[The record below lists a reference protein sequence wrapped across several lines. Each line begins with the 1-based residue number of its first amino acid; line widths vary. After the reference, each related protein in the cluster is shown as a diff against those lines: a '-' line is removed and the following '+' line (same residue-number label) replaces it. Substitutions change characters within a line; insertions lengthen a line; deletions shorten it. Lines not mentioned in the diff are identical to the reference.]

1 MRDLTFEISVKG
13 AEQAEAAVA
22 KVEQRMVAAG
32 RAGEQASV
40 GVQKFEQAAQRTS
53 GTVVQADRA
62 TQALQQ
68 STVATT
74 RSMGTLT
81 TATTAAGTATTK
93 TTGSLYEQVKAMIAA
108 DVAAMQ
114 MTSATE
120 AATVAQT
127 GLFAQVSAG
136 ITKFAPYAVAAQV
149 VVGILVDWY
158 EAHEKAA
165 VAAETLAAKQDTIAR
180 ASKLAGT
187 TIRTYGDAVKYM
199 NEQFQRTPAFVD
211 NASDALSHWNIAVQ
225 KGPLNARNFAA
236 GDLLKNIGD
245 AAKTVQDQLSRIGM
259 DTAQKAMDLLREK
272 TVLGSAA
279 FNQWAKD
286 IGLSSVTIDVLREQV
301 QAEERAEQNYQR
313 TLDRTTRATNSR
325 TEATKAAVI
334 SMKELADVTA
344 MRYRA
349 GGTVLQEI
357 IPFEGPPAP
366 DDEVLPPS
374 TAERNLALL
383 KHVKEYG
390 KEAST
395 QLQEAADSGREF
407 RTELDDL
414 ATAMTQLATVS
425 GDSFNGVAR
434 DLANIIVSWNAASK
448 AAEAYKES
456 TTLAGKAA
464 AVTAGIAAVAQ
475 ATGSGSRGSRIIGGG
490 LAGAQAGSMFG
501 PWGMAIGAGVGA
513 LTGYLRSNGPSQ
525 RELEGRDAQSN
536 FQQRFG
542 SFENMTN
549 SLGEAYAVVTGN
561 RNDAQAAVL
570 AMLNAEKQG
579 ADAVNAAIKNLQ
591 ATMDHAATI
600 KQGAAQFGM
609 SQTEL
614 NQAAATANEVY
625 EYMVRMQQQGEYSQE
640 QVNRAYFAWQK
651 AMADAGN
658 EAAKAW
664 VEAQSAAKAGASGPI
679 SAMQSEMDRLRASI
693 ANEAPED
700 VKGVIETQVEGQIAA
715 LKAQMDE
722 QQRAMADSAKT
733 GAEDAV
739 TEIKDTFS
747 DLVLH
752 VPVIYDFPRVQG
764 LPQPEIPEP
773 VPMAD
778 GGIGRVTK
786 PTLFLAGEAGPEDFA
801 FSGGN
806 RSFAPAGRS
815 NAGGAPVTVNVVL
828 NNPAF
833 DTPAGR
839 RRTMDQ
845 IGQAM
850 VEALRREG
858 RMVV

>member
-93 TTGSLYEQVKAMIAA
+93 TTGSIYEQVKAMIAA

-158 EAHEKAA
+158 EAHERAA

-236 GDLLKNIGD
+236 GDLVKNIGD
-245 AAKTVQDQLSRIGM
+245 AAKTVQDELSRIGM

-301 QAEERAEQNYQR
+301 QAEEKAEQNYQR
-313 TLDRTTRATNSR
+313 TLDRTTRATNGR

-344 MRYRA
+344 MRNRA
-349 GGTVLQEI
+349 GGTTLQEI
-357 IPFEGPPAP
+357 FPFTGPEAP
-366 DDEVLPPS
+366 DYEVLPPS
-374 TAERNLALL
+374 SANIDRARLGNLRLRGGRNADLERADQGNFLKRGLADVGNSILDGFSSMISGGITNLINIGLSTLVRGIGRLFGNPSQQELAGRDAERSF
-383 KHVKEYG
+383 EQRFG
-390 KEAST
+390 GFT
-395 QLQEAADSGREF
+395 QMMQ
-407 RTELDDL
+407 
-414 ATAMTQLATVS
+414 AM
-425 GDSFNGVAR
+425 G
-434 DLANIIVSWNAASK
+434 
-448 AAEAYKES
+448 
-456 TTLAGKAA
+456 
-464 AVTAGIAAVAQ
+464 
-475 ATGSGSRGSRIIGGG
+475 
-490 LAGAQAGSMFG
+490 QAGSTL
-501 PWGMAIGAGVGA
+501 GMAAPEI
-513 LTGYLRSNGPSQ
+513 
-525 RELEGRDAQSN
+525 
-536 FQQRFG
+536 
-542 SFENMTN
+542 
-549 SLGEAYAVVTGN
+549 
-561 RNDAQAAVL
+561 QAAVQ
-570 AMLNAEKQG
+570 AMLQSESQG
-579 ADAVNAAIKNLQ
+579 ADAVNAAIANLQ
-591 ATMDHAATI
+591 GILDHAETVRR
-600 KQGAAQFGM
+600 GAAQFGM

-614 NQAAATANEVY
+614 NTAASSAKDVY
-625 EYMVRMQQQGEYSQE
+625 DYMVRLQQQGEYTQD
-640 QVNRAYFAWQK
+640 QVNAAYLAWQK
-651 AMADAGN
+651 SMAAAGN

-679 SAMQSEMDRLRASI
+679 SAMQSEMERLRASI

-806 RSFAPAGRS
+806 RAFAPAGRS
-815 NAGGAPVTVNVVL
+815 NTSGAPVTVNVVL